1 MNPGDG
7 TETDAHPRG
16 RRSWAANITFLGVG
30 LMIGGS
36 TDISGPGGGMLV
48 IGALVGLFGAVG
60 LAFKTQ

>member
-1 MNPGDG
+1 
-7 TETDAHPRG
+7 
-16 RRSWAANITFLGVG
+16 
-30 LMIGGS
+30 MIGGS